1 MKKQITRTNEGLRTA
16 LLAAGFLALMMFL
29 SYLQWFA

>member
-1 MKKQITRTNEGLRTA
+1 MKKTLTRTDHNVQTF
-16 LLAAGFLALMMFL
+16 LLAAGFLALVMFL

>member
-1 MKKQITRTNEGLRTA
+1 MKKQISGTNEGLRTA
-16 LLAAGFLALMMFL
+16 LYATAFLALMMFL